1 MMEKLTEKYVMDHR
15 RRKERKEYLG
25 ISPED
30 EKAVA
35 ELSEAAERF
44 APQFAQGF
52 YRHLLAHAATA
63 RFLEDEQLV
72 DRLKQE
78 QMHYFHEL
86 VSGEYDEAYFERR
99 LRVGE
104 AHERVGLEPSWYL
117 GAYNQYIQ
125 LCFPYFAEATG
136 GRANPVLLALT
147 KIILLDIGLT
157 LETYFAEATE
167 RLRRR
172 NNELVEAL
180 NMYRQA
186 ELRAAQYAKLAGHE
200 VRGALNAIGN
210 ACEVVEEDFGEGLTQ
225 QAREILVSARQR
237 CWATGRVVEGILAEP
252 EHAGQRGWIVVARL
266 LDEIVERIEV
276 YKDLY
281 GVAGEVQLDLP
292 DRTGDEGGEPVRI
305 WGDPIGL
312 REVFA
317 NLVSNAIK
325 HLDKEPARIAIEYW
339 DDQAQHVFCVA
350 DNGKGISQELQGQ
363 LFQPMLRRSEADR
376 SQGRG
381 LGLHFVRAIVE
392 QHGGRVWFESGP
404 GVGSRFYFSLPKQ
417 PAQADET

>member
-1 MMEKLTEKYVMDHR
+1 MSDKLTEKYGMDARQR
-15 RRKERKEYLG
+15 RERKAFLG
-25 ISPED
+25 ISPQD

-35 ELSEAAERF
+35 VLGEKADQFAA
-44 APQFAQGF
+44 QFAQRF
-52 YRHLLAHAATA
+52 YQHLLAHPATA
-63 RFLEDEQLV
+63 RFLEDPELV
-72 DRLKQE
+72 ARLKEE
-78 QMHYFHEL
+78 QMRYFQEL
-86 VSGEYDEAYFERR
+86 VSGDYGEDYFERR

-136 GRANPVLLALT
+136 GRANPVLLSLM
-147 KIILLDIGLT
+147 KIILLDIGLA

-172 NNELVEAL
+172 NHELAEAL
-180 NMYRQA
+180 DMYRQA

-200 VRGALNAIGN
+200 VRGALGAIGN
-210 ACEVVEEDFGEGLTQ
+210 ACEVVEEDFGDALPQ
-225 QAREILVSARQR
+225 QAREILASARQR

-252 EHAGQRGWIVVARL
+252 EHAGQRTWIKLDEL
-266 LDEIVERIEV
+266 LDELVPRIEV

-281 GVAGEVQLDLP
+281 GFAGQVQLTLP
-292 DRTGDEGGEPVRI
+292 EWTVEDAGEPVRL
-305 WGDPIGL
+305 WADPIGL

-325 HLDKEPARIAIEYW
+325 HLDKQPARIAIEYVG
-339 DDQAQHVFCVA
+339 DAAVHEFCVA
-350 DNGKGISQELQGQ
+350 DNGRGIPAELQSR
-363 LFQPMLRRSEADR
+363 LFQPMPVREDADGPQR
-376 SQGRG
+376 RG

-392 QHGGRVWFESGP
+392 QHGGRVWVESAL
-404 GVGSRFYFSLPKQ
+404 GVGSRFYFNLPRQ
-417 PAQADET
+417 PPQAQET